1 MQVADRESE
10 IAKES
15 EIFKNVTPDSPM
27 KVWLIDYVG
36 EKFQQEMVRF
46 KADTGKDYEWDGS
59 VTVEM
64 VVDLMAKEFPE
75 FVLALAEE
83 NFIRGYRQAFSDL
96 EAGQEMVKA
105 EQDGQK

>member
-1 MQVADRESE
+1 MQVADKESE
-10 IAKES
+10 IAKQS

-36 EKFQQEMVRF
+36 EKFQQEMIRF
-46 KADTGKDYEWDGS
+46 KADTGKDYKWDGS

-64 VVDLMAKEFPE
+64 IVDLMAKEFPE
-75 FVLALAEE
+75 FVMALAEE
-83 NFIRGYRQAFSDL
+83 NFIRGYRQAFADL

-105 EQDGQK
+105 EQDGQE